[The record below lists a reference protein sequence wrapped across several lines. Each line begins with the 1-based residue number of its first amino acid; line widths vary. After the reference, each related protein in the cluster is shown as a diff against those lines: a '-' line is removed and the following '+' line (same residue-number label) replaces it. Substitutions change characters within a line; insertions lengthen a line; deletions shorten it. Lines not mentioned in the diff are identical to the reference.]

1 MEQEPSRKTEK
12 DLYVLGGLILKRT
25 FLTSVCLCLLL
36 TLFTAVPAIA
46 AETNET
52 EAFSCYTF
60 DGQNHVINGFWSDRD
75 GIWYLFV
82 TSSQDVSETN
92 LYYTGTICETSA
104 GVLDTE
110 AGMVQGAFQERGDGV
125 KLTGEDGAVYPVVVL
140 QSDLP
145 SVYID
150 LKNTTLDA
158 IHADKDQKH
167 KKNSIYITDPN
178 GTYDLTVEDSLEI
191 KGRGNSTWREYEKK
205 AYQIKFDEKTSVL
218 GMGEAKKWVLLANAS
233 DDSMIRTQLVY
244 QTAKQLD
251 MGFVCSLEYVD
262 LWIEG
267 EYRGTFLLGDK
278 VEPGSSRLQL
288 SNDAG
293 ALFEQD
299 EAFYQ
304 EEDYWFYSD
313 LLDRHFVL
321 KEIVEEEETII
332 ADAMADFDAS
342 VDNLV
347 QYLYDTPSEEVS
359 LNKLST
365 MIDVDSFAKYYLINE
380 YVLNKE
386 AFNTSFYWY
395 KDGPDDVIH
404 LGPLWDFDTCMGND
418 NSRYTESFGYNHPLF
433 HYLLAAPE
441 FYQYT
446 MEIAETYH
454 EELNEMP
461 NLAKTLQ
468 NQIAD
473 SARMNYIRWDVLGD
487 PNPKGGADF
496 YPTFDEAV
504 KAVQS
509 WLQNRDVFFEVTKN
523 TTVTSTISEDCYDMT
538 IHFSDGHVY
547 DKMEFVVW
555 SLDNGRDDLTWY
567 DGKQNKTGDWQCTVD
582 LSNHN
587 SAGLYRILVY
597 TNGSRTD
604 VTAHGYNYVE
614 VARTNRYPLELT
626 IGDKPNILKAVVQNS
641 KKFNEVAFAM
651 WSAENAQDDLQWYDA
666 EKNADGFWQCNIDLN
681 NHKTNGRVYLYVYKK
696 TGGTPELITSEMFY
710 PAQLQIQNDN
720 VDGSLF
726 RLYNPNS
733 GEHLYTGSAEE
744 GMNLVEAGWIYEG
757 VAWKIPAE
765 GLPIHRVYN
774 PNAGDHHYTGSM
786 EEVNNLVSYGWL
798 YEGVAWNTPVKGVM
812 VYRLYNPNAFTG
824 AHHYTP
830 SDEERDYLVSLGWQ
844 YEGVA
849 WNGAK

>member
-1 MEQEPSRKTEK
+1 M
-12 DLYVLGGLILKRT
+12 LKRT
-25 FLTSVCLCLLL
+25 FLKAVLLSLLL
-36 TLFTAVPAIA
+36 IFFVAMPAA
-46 AETNET
+46 ADETGEFN
-52 EAFSCYTF
+52 CYTF
-60 DGQNHVINGFWSDRD
+60 DGQNHVINGYWSEQDAA
-75 GIWYLFV
+75 WYLFV
-82 TSSQDVSETN
+82 TSTQEVAEADIYYAGSISET
-92 LYYTGTICETSA
+92 SS

-110 AGMVQGAFQERGDGV
+110 AGMVKDAFKQSGDAV
-125 KLTGEDGAVYPVVVL
+125 ELTGEDGSVYRVVIL
-140 QSDLP
+140 QSNLP

-150 LKNTTLDA
+150 LENTTLDD
-158 IHADKDQKH
+158 IHADKDKKH

-178 GTYDLTVEDSLEI
+178 GAYNLTVENSLEI

-218 GMGEAKKWVLLANAS
+218 GMGEAKKWLLLANAS
-233 DDSMIRTQLVY
+233 DDSMIRTKLVY
-244 QTAKQLD
+244 DTAKQLD

-267 EYRGTFLLGDK
+267 DYRGTFLLGDK
-278 VEPGSSRLQL
+278 VEPGASRLQL

-299 EAFYQ
+299 QAFYK

-313 LLDRHFVL
+313 LLNRHFVM
-321 KEIVEEEETII
+321 KEIVEEEESII
-332 ADAMADFDAS
+332 TDAMADFDAS
-342 VDNLV
+342 VDALV
-347 QYLYDTPSEEVS
+347 QYLYDTPSEDVS
-359 LNKLST
+359 LEVLST
-365 MIDVDSFAKYYLINE
+365 MIDVESFAKYYLVNE

-386 AFNTSFYWY
+386 SFNTSFYWY
-395 KDGPDDVIH
+395 KDGPEDVIH

-418 NSRYTESFGYNHPLF
+418 NSSYTESYGYNHTLF

-446 MEIAETYH
+446 MEIMETHRAEFGGMSEMAET
-454 EELNEMP
+454 L
-461 NLAKTLQ
+461 KQ
-468 NQIAD
+468 QIAD
-473 SARMNYIRWDVLGD
+473 SAHMNYIRWDVLGY

-504 KAVQS
+504 EAVQS
-509 WLQNRDVFFEVTKN
+509 WLEHRAAVFTVTENKA
-523 TTVTSTISEDCYDMT
+523 VTSTISEDCYDMT
-538 IHFSDGHVY
+538 IRFSDDLTYEKV
-547 DKMEFVVW
+547 DFVVW
-555 SLDNGRDDLTWY
+555 SLANGQDDLTWY
-567 DGKQNKTGDWQCTVD
+567 NGVLCEDGSWQCVVD

-597 TNGSRTD
+597 TDGERET
-604 VTAHGYNYVE
+604 VTTHGYNYAE
-614 VARTNRYPLELT
+614 TACTQRYPLAIT
-626 IGDKPNILKAVVQNS
+626 IGDERDILNVVLENSSNFDAVS
-641 KKFNEVAFAM
+641 FAV

-666 EKNADGFWQCNIDLN
+666 ERNADGFWEYDIDLN
-681 NHKTNGRVYLYVYKK
+681 KHTINGKIYLYVYKK
-696 TGGTPELITSEMFY
+696 TGTNLERITSEVIY

-720 VDGSLF
+720 VTGALF

-733 GEHLYTGSAEE
+733 GEHFYTGSAEE
-744 GMNLVEAGWIYEG
+744 SMNLTAAGWIYEG
-757 VAWKIPAE
+757 VAWKTPAD
-765 GLPIHRVYN
+765 GLPIYRVYN

>member
-1 MEQEPSRKTEK
+1 M
-12 DLYVLGGLILKRT
+12 KRT
-25 FLTSVCLCLLL
+25 FLKAVLLSLLL
-36 TLFTAVPAIA
+36 IFFVVMPAA
-46 AETNET
+46 ADET
-52 EAFSCYTF
+52 EAFNCYTF
-60 DGQNHVINGFWSDRD
+60 DGQNHVINGYWSEQDVA
-75 GIWYLFV
+75 WYLFV
-82 TSSQDVSETN
+82 TSTQEVGEADI
-92 LYYTGTICETSA
+92 YYTGSICESSS

-110 AGMVQGAFQERGDGV
+110 AGMVQDAFKQSGDAV
-125 KLTGEDGAVYPVVVL
+125 ELTGEDGSVYRVVIL
-140 QSDLP
+140 QSNLP

-150 LKNTTLDA
+150 LENTTLDD

-167 KKNSIYITDPN
+167 KKNSIYITEPN
-178 GTYDLTVEDSLEI
+178 GTYDLTVEDRLEI

-267 EYRGTFLLGDK
+267 DYRGTFLLGDK

-299 EAFYQ
+299 EAFYK

-313 LLDRHFVL
+313 LLNRHFVM
-321 KEIVEEEETII
+321 KEIIEEEESII
-332 ADAMADFDAS
+332 TDAMADFDAS
-342 VDNLV
+342 VDALV
-347 QYLYDTPSEEVS
+347 QYLYDTPSEDVS
-359 LNKLST
+359 LEVLST
-365 MIDVDSFAKYYLINE
+365 MIDVESFAKYYLVNE

-386 AFNTSFYWY
+386 SFNTSFYWY
-395 KDGPDDVIH
+395 KDGPEDVIH

-418 NSRYTESFGYNHPLF
+418 NSRYTESYGYNHTLF

-446 MEIAETYH
+446 MEIMETHRAEFGGMGEMAET
-454 EELNEMP
+454 L
-461 NLAKTLQ
+461 KQ
-468 NQIAD
+468 QIAD
-473 SARMNYIRWDVLGD
+473 SAHMNYIRWDVLGY

-504 KAVQS
+504 EAVQS
-509 WLQNRDVFFEVTKN
+509 WLENRAAVFTVTENKA
-523 TTVTSTISEDCYDMT
+523 VTSTISEDCYDMT
-538 IHFSDGHVY
+538 IRFSDDLTYKKV
-547 DKMEFVVW
+547 DFVVW
-555 SLDNGRDDLTWY
+555 SLANGQDDLTWY
-567 DGKQNKTGDWQCTVD
+567 NGVLCEDGSWQCEVD

-597 TNGSRTD
+597 TDGERET
-604 VTAHGYNYVE
+604 VTTYGYNYAE
-614 VARTNRYPLELT
+614 IACTQRYPLAIT
-626 IGDKPNILKAVVQNS
+626 IGDERDILNVVLENSSNFGAVS
-641 KKFNEVAFAM
+641 FAV

-681 NHKTNGRVYLYVYKK
+681 THKTNGRVYLYVYEK

-720 VDGSLF
+720 VEGSLF

-733 GEHLYTGSAEE
+733 GEHFYTGSAEE

-849 WNGAK
+849 WNGAE